1 MSADDP
7 TVTAPL
13 LTRIDLPDQASA
25 WESLGFADDAGRI
38 EVGTVAL
45 TLGAPT
51 TRLRWSGGIEPPT
64 HLCGIEC
71 ARDDRPEDE
80 APRAVA
86 PRHPNGVTSIDHV
99 VIAAND
105 ALATQDDLDR
115 WGMTVRR
122 RRTATA
128 GGRSV
133 EQWFVRSGPTVLEF
147 VIGDLPAGLWGLAFE
162 ADDLDA
168 LSTRLGHLVGA
179 PRPAVQPDRR
189 IATART
195 RDLAISVTVA
205 FMGADV

>member
-25 WESLGFADDAGRI
+25 WESLGFADDAGLI

-86 PRHPNGVTSIDHV
+86 PRHPNRVT
-99 VIAAND
+99 
-105 ALATQDDLDR
+105 
-115 WGMTVRR
+115 
-122 RRTATA
+122 
-128 GGRSV
+128 
-133 EQWFVRSGPTVLEF
+133 
-147 VIGDLPAGLWGLAFE
+147 
-162 ADDLDA
+162 
-168 LSTRLGHLVGA
+168 
-179 PRPAVQPDRR
+179 
-189 IATART
+189 
-195 RDLAISVTVA
+195 
-205 FMGADV
+205 

>member
-25 WESLGFADDAGRI
+25 WESLGFADDAGLI

-99 VIAAND
+99 VIVAND

-128 GGRSV
+128 GSRSV
-133 EQWFVRSGPTVLEF
+133 
-147 VIGDLPAGLWGLAFE
+147 
-162 ADDLDA
+162 
-168 LSTRLGHLVGA
+168 
-179 PRPAVQPDRR
+179 
-189 IATART
+189 
-195 RDLAISVTVA
+195 
-205 FMGADV
+205 